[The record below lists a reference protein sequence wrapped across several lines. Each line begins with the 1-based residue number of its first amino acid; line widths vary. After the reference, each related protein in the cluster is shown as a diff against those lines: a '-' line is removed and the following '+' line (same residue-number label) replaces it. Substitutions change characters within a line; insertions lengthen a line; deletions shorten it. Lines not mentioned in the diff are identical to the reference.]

1 MRCRQCWSRCLASF
15 CKMRGCRSR
24 LRKESIDVEM
34 DGQGRLG
41 EEGEGRDGTRALTFE
56 NLLVPVGQSDVASP
70 EEDGNH
76 AGKPDACPELEHR
89 LPLPV

>member
-1 MRCRQCWSRCLASF
+1 MRFRQCWSRCLASF

-56 NLLVPVGQSDVASP
+56 NFLVPVCQGDVASP

-76 AGKPDACPELEHR
+76 AGKPYACPELEHR
-89 LPLPV
+89 LSLPV